1 MNKTTFNSS
10 QISKM
15 VSVAINSQKHI
26 LVNCHC
32 EFNFQPILFK
42 FEIYNVDII
51 IYLTYIKGFPRN
63 FSLIHFT

>member
-15 VSVAINSQKHI
+15 VSVAINSKKHI
-26 LVNCHC
+26 LVNCHR